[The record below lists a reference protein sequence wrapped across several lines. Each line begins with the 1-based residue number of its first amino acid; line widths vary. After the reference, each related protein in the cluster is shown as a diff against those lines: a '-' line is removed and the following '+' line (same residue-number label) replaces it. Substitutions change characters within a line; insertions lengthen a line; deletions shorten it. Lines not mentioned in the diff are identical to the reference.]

1 MSDSK
6 NYFDKFI
13 DDQLKR
19 QRENVDRQQR
29 HGANPEQDKKR
40 ELLRLYRERV
50 ANLVRWKK

>member
-1 MSDSK
+1 MSDNK

-29 HGANPEQDKKR
+29 HGVNPEQDKKR

>member
-1 MSDSK
+1 MSRNK

-19 QRENVDRQQR
+19 QQENVERRQR
-29 HGANPEQDKKR
+29 HEVQPEHDKKR

-50 ANLVRWKK
+50 ANLVKWKK

>member
-1 MSDSK
+1 MPNNK

-19 QRENVDRQQR
+19 QRENVERRQQ
-29 HGANPEQDKKR
+29 HEVNPEQDRKR

>member
-1 MSDSK
+1 MSNNK

-19 QRENVDRQQR
+19 KRENVDRR
-29 HGANPEQDKKR
+29 HRHEVNPEQDKKR